1 MDLVTL
7 GASLNGAKKQTENY
21 VASHF
26 KGGAN
31 IEIVDNP
38 DGTQTIHASGEVSS
52 TDTVAREAIVEHV
65 QDDDNPHKVTKSQVG
80 LGDVDNTADLAKP
93 ISTATQTA
101 LNTKANA
108 VDVYTKAETDALID
122 DIDVPTSLADL
133 TDDSTHRLVTDAEK
147 TKLDGL
153 ANIKSVGVGLSLDDE
168 TGELTATGGGT
179 GGTTNYNDLS
189 NKPQINNV
197 ALSGNKTSS
206 DLGLANA
213 SDIPTTLAELSGDS
227 THRVVTDSEKSA
239 WNGKQ
244 DAIDSNHKLDA
255 DLVDDS
261 NSTNKFNV
269 QANWTESN
277 SSSPSFIQN
286 KPTIPSAGSSDP
298 LMDGT
303 ASAGTANTYSK
314 SDHVHPTDT
323 SRQAVI
329 DSNNKL
335 SADLVDDSNSTNKFA
350 TAAELQQIETNKTNI
365 SSIQQTIGDINTVLE
380 GVL

>member
-365 SSIQQTIGDINTVLE
+365 STLSEQVGYAITTLE

>member
-189 NKPQINNV
+189 NKPQINSV
-197 ALSGNKTSS
+197 ALSGNKTST

-365 SSIQQTIGDINTVLE
+365 STLSEQVGYAITTLE